1 VEPGE
6 YAHICVYVVLVP
18 GSRHTTP
25 QALGFY
31 WGFQFSCAN
40 EVNHREGG
48 PFRRTLK
55 VALGGGWVTRKTS
68 HVNAA

>member
-1 VEPGE
+1 MEPGE
-6 YAHICVYVVLVP
+6 YAHICIYVVLVP

-48 PFRRTLK
+48 PR
-55 VALGGGWVTRKTS
+55 
-68 HVNAA
+68 